1 MRERRRRLVAAPVG
15 SDSAQPLA
23 DARKE
28 AAAIVMDAR
37 MEAIQIVAD
46 AKVRAESVERDARA
60 RLADTPLGREY
71 ADLQRR
77 VDDLR
82 AFEREYRSRLIAYLE
97 SSLKDLRTEV
107 PND

>member
-1 MRERRRRLVAAPVG
+1 MRERRPRLAAAPVG
-15 SDSAQPLA
+15 TDSAQPLA

-28 AAAIVMDAR
+28 AAAIVLDAR

-46 AKVRAESVERDARA
+46 AKVRAESIERDARA
-60 RLADTPLGREY
+60 RVADSPPGREY

-77 VDDLR
+77 INDLR

-97 SSLKDLRTEV
+97 SSLKDLRPEV
-107 PND
+107 SND